1 MSINEISTKDKECPM
16 IIFRQNKEIIHQNI
30 INIRNKK
37 IQEEIKDIIID
48 KYRTKIIN
56 QQKEIEKLKKK
67 LDETIKTSL
76 IILKN
81 SFNFNQNNNN
91 NILSPKSQKQ
101 KLKTEILNINNK
113 NDIIVH
119 ILNRNRNKNLSYCTI
134 SSDNIK
140 LKKSITQTNGLT
152 VECKKTLQD
161 NNLSLSSSRI
171 QINKYDIITPK
182 RIKIDKSKSKQKNK
196 KEGESARHTINNI
209 DINDLNTYYL
219 KEYNKKDH
227 QKIEGIK
234 TKLLNNNLPEC
245 IKKQKNK
252 NNNTNI
258 YKIYSQNKNK
268 NYKKQNLAS
277 KSNNYSYGKN
287 NLKNVFN
294 SPKSI
299 KNEIIYNEKNKYFN
313 EYYIK
318 SNQINK
324 KNQIENKLF
333 LDNNNHY
340 IKPILNTKNIIHRNI
355 NINNNNNKIY
365 INTDNN
371 INSNVYLHNLKGI
384 HNHFK
389 TQANFYQYKVINKPD
404 NQFSSNYIEVMKT
417 TPNEYNINN

>member
-1 MSINEISTKDKECPM
+1 MSINETSTKDKECPM
-16 IIFRQNKEIIHQNI
+16 IIFQQNKEIIHQNI

-48 KYRTKIIN
+48 KYRTKIIT

-101 KLKTEILNINNK
+101 KLKTEILNLNNK

-152 VECKKTLQD
+152 VEYKKTLQD

-171 QINKYDIITPK
+171 QINKYEIISPK

-196 KEGESARHTINNI
+196 KEGESTRHTINNI

-268 NYKKQNLAS
+268 NYKKQNLSS
-277 KSNNYSYGKN
+277 KK
-287 NLKNVFN
+287 
-294 SPKSI
+294 
-299 KNEIIYNEKNKYFN
+299 
-313 EYYIK
+313 
-318 SNQINK
+318 
-324 KNQIENKLF
+324 
-333 LDNNNHY
+333 
-340 IKPILNTKNIIHRNI
+340 
-355 NINNNNNKIY
+355 
-365 INTDNN
+365 
-371 INSNVYLHNLKGI
+371 
-384 HNHFK
+384 
-389 TQANFYQYKVINKPD
+389 
-404 NQFSSNYIEVMKT
+404 
-417 TPNEYNINN
+417 